1 MAGKKFVI
9 TGTLDSRRINGAMLQ
24 CVILKAGT
32 LDSLERDEAT
42 DLIQKHGGKVCSSL
56 NNIGSVG

>member
-1 MAGKKFVI
+1 
-9 TGTLDSRRINGAMLQ
+9 MLQ